1 MKRLK
6 KMKVRNSKNKFPP
19 NTEEFEI
26 KEFIRYYKNF
36 PRGRSF
42 KIVEKNREC
51 PDYIVKDIDD
61 GSCFGVELT
70 SVYIDD
76 RSVPDRH
83 FVGGLIHIS
92 DDSKNIERYKARLLN
107 SIRNKIVKAQ
117 KHYLLKYPL
126 ILSVYVNE
134 YEKIFMDEQDWLVFI
149 AENALLFNNI
159 FPFVEVVFWPVC
171 GGRALSVPHMVL
183 ANNQ

>member
-1 MKRLK
+1 M
-6 KMKVRNSKNKFPP
+6 KNKFPP
-19 NTEEFEI
+19 DREKREIEEFI
-26 KEFIRYYKNF
+26 CYYKNF
-36 PRGRSF
+36 PHGRF
-42 KIVEKNREC
+42 FEIVENNRES
-51 PDYIVKDIDD
+51 PDYIVKDIKD

-83 FVGGLIHIS
+83 FVGGLIHIP
-92 DDSKNIERYKARLLN
+92 DDSEKIERYKARLLN
-107 SIRNKIVKAQ
+107 SISNKIVKAR

-159 FPFVEVVFWPVC
+159 FSIC
-171 GGRALSVPHMVL
+171 
-183 ANNQ
+183 